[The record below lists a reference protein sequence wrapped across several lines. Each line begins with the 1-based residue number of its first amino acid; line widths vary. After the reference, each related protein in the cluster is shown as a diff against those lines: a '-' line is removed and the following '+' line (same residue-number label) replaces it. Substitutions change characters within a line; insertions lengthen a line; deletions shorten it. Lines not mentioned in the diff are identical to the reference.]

1 MSMGTLFSGP
11 FGIVLGIFLLIIS
24 IMWFLLP
31 FAIVQIHRKTI
42 ELVDINRQILHELRQ
57 LNSDVTNIIE
67 DDSKNRR

>member
-1 MSMGTLFSGP
+1 MGTLFSGP